1 MRILLAFFCLGLAA
15 CVPLADHPVGGDE
28 HAPMDTRWQGV
39 WRPADAD
46 EGPMLLFAG
55 PGDEAGHGIHLLIV
69 EEMGDRRWKTSD
81 YDGVTAR
88 RGGGGFLS
96 IRYETTDGDRR
107 GWAIARYAFTG
118 PDRLQLWTLDET
130 RLAAG
135 VRAGKI
141 PGKIIGDGPNADVDL
156 TMSGAELLAFLE
168 SRDGRALFDRPRALV
183 RGGPPAARTGE
194 HRGRR
199 PHQSTGSGVAPT
211 PSR

>member
-1 MRILLAFFCLGLAA
+1 MRILLAVFCLGLAA
-15 CVPLADHPVGGDE
+15 CVPLADHPVGNDE
-28 HAPMDTRWQGV
+28 HALMDARWQGV

-55 PGDEAGHGIHLLIV
+55 PNDEAGHGIHLLIV

-81 YDGVTAR
+81 YDGVTTR

-107 GWAIARYAFTG
+107 GWAIARYAFVG

-141 PGKIIGDGPNADVDL
+141 PGKITGEGPNADVDL
-156 TMSGAELLAFLE
+156 TMNGADLLAFLE
-168 SRDGRALFDRPRALV
+168 SRDGRALFDRPRVLV
-183 RGGPPAARTGE
+183 RGGPASGRTT
-194 HRGRR
+194 GRR
-199 PHQSTGSGVAPT
+199 AHQSTGSGVAPT